1 MHFFSGVCCSFG
13 RMKTADSDMPGFRET
28 LALCALNRIFCYQP
42 GMCLRLLEYFG
53 TAAAVFEASPPLRR
67 RLLADAPPLADAIG
81 PEALSRAAEELERL
95 PGLGAVFIGLDS
107 PAYPRLLRECP
118 DHPAGLY
125 VRSETPAEDLFNRR
139 KAVAFVGTRDLS
151 SYGRTWCGNLV
162 SALSEAVLPEKP
174 LVVSG
179 LAFGIDDVAHET
191 ALTLGLPTVGVM
203 ATGIDTVYPS
213 RHRGLADR
221 MACSPGSALV
231 TCYPVGTAP
240 LATQFLSRNR
250 IIAGMSE
257 ATVLVE
263 SKIRG
268 GGMITAR
275 YAFEY
280 QRDVYALPGRVD
292 DVRSQGCNLLLRNK
306 TAEPVVSEA
315 DLLEKLGMA
324 APRLSRKAVAVEAVR
339 HYADAGGDPSEREL
353 LQELVRLISRQRG
366 ISLHEICETTGRPF
380 GEVAGGVGI
389 LESDGYVTMDL
400 LQRCSIV

>member
-1 MHFFSGVCCSFG
+1 MENE
-13 RMKTADSDMPGFRET
+13 TAPVPDFRET
-28 LALCALNRIFCYQP
+28 LALCALNRIFCYEP
-42 GMCLRLLEYFG
+42 ALCLRTLEYFG
-53 TAAAVFEASPPLRR
+53 TAAAVFEASPPLLRE
-67 RLLADAPPLADAIG
+67 LLAARPLLAEAVG
-81 PEALSRAAEELERL
+81 PQALSWAAGELERL
-95 PGLGAVFIGLDS
+95 SGLGAAFVGVNS

-125 VRSETPAEDLFNRR
+125 VRSDTPAGDLFNRR

-162 SALSEAVLPEKP
+162 SALSEAILPEKP
-174 LVVSG
+174 LIVSG

-203 ATGIDTVYPS
+203 ATGIDSVYPF
-213 RHRGLADR
+213 RHRGLAER
-221 MACSPGSALV
+221 MVHTPGCALV

-250 IIAGMSE
+250 IIAGMSD

-268 GGMITAR
+268 GGLITAR

-306 TAEPVVSEA
+306 TAEPVIGA
-315 DLLEKLGMA
+315 NDLLEKLGMK
-324 APRLSRKAVAVEAVR
+324 APRLSRKAVAADAVR
-339 HYADAGGDPSEREL
+339 HYSEAGGDPADREL
-353 LQELVRLISRQRG
+353 LLELVRLIDRQRG
-366 ISLHEICETTGRPF
+366 ISLHEICEATGRPY

-389 LESDGYVTMDL
+389 LEGDGFVTMDL
-400 LQRCSIV
+400 LQRCSII

>member
-1 MHFFSGVCCSFG
+1 
-13 RMKTADSDMPGFRET
+13 MKTTDPPLSPDFRET
-28 LALCALNRIFCYQP
+28 LSLCALNRIFCYEP
-42 GMCLRLLEYFG
+42 ALCLRLLSYFG
-53 TAAAVFEASPPLRR
+53 TAAAVFEAAPPLRR
-67 RLLADAPPLADAIG
+67 ALLTGRPQLADEIG
-81 PEALSRAAEELERL
+81 PPALTWAAAELERL
-95 PGLGAVFIGLDS
+95 PGLGAVFIGLNS
-107 PAYPRLLRECP
+107 PAYPRLLLECP

-125 VRSETPAEDLFNRR
+125 VRSDTPAADLFNRQ

-203 ATGIDTVYPS
+203 ATGIDSVYPS
-213 RHRGLADR
+213 RHRSLAER
-221 MACSPGSALV
+221 MVRSPGSALM
-231 TCYPVGTAP
+231 TCYPVGTSP

-250 IIAGMSE
+250 IIAGMSD

-268 GGMITAR
+268 GGMLTAR

-292 DVRSQGCNLLLRNK
+292 DVRSGGCNLLLRNK
-306 TAEPVVSEA
+306 TAEPVVSVE
-315 DLLEKLGMA
+315 DLLEKLGMK

-339 HYADAGGDPSEREL
+339 HYSESGTDPSEREW
-353 LQELVRLISRQRG
+353 LQELVRLISRERG
-366 ISLHEICETTGRPF
+366 ISLHEICEATGRSY

-389 LESDGYVTMDL
+389 LESDGYVTVDL
-400 LQRCSIV
+400 LQRCSMI